1 VVYLELIGGLLLL
14 LLCGDLFVRGAVGI
28 AERLAVSPLVIG
40 LTLVGFGT
48 SLPELVTSLEAARQ
62 GSPAIAVGNVV
73 GSNIAN
79 VLLILGLSGL
89 VAPIA
94 AKPGTFRLNGPVL
107 VGASLL
113 ALGVFFLGEIGR
125 WWGAVFVALL
135 LSYTVTAYW
144 RERHGLGDDG
154 MGELAAEVDS
164 VPPRRASFTLY
175 GTFTL
180 FGLAGIVLGANLLIG
195 SAVALARDVGISE
208 TVIGLTIV
216 AVGTSLPEL
225 ATSVI
230 AAFRRHGDVA
240 LGNVI
245 GSNIFNLLG
254 ILGVTA
260 LYTPI
265 PVAAEIVTFDGW
277 IMLAATALLILF
289 SMTRARLERWESAIL
304 VTGYAGY
311 MAILLLPGPRAALGL
326 D

>member
-1 VVYLELIGGLLLL
+1 MVYVQLVGGLVLL

-28 AERLAVSPLVIG
+28 AERLKISPLVIG

-89 VAPIA
+89 IAPIA
-94 AKPGTFRLNGPVL
+94 AKPGTFRLNGPIL

-113 ALGVFFLGEIGR
+113 AVAVFFLGEVGR
-125 WWGAVFVALL
+125 WWGGLFVALL
-135 LSYTVTAYW
+135 LAYTLTAYW
-144 RERHGLGDDG
+144 RGRHGLGDDG
-154 MGELAAEVDS
+154 MGDLAAEVES
-164 VPPRRASFTLY
+164 VPPRQASFLLY
-175 GTFTL
+175 AVFAVA
-180 FGLAGIVLGANLLIG
+180 GLAGIVLGANLLIG
-195 SAVALARDVGISE
+195 SAVTVARQFGISE
-208 TVIGLTIV
+208 TVIGLTVV

-230 AAFRRHGDVA
+230 AAIRRHGDVA

-265 PVAAEIVTFDGW
+265 PVAREIVAFDSW
-277 IMLAATALLILF
+277 IMLAATGLLILF
-289 SMTRARLERWESAIL
+289 SMTRARLERWEAAVL
-304 VTGYAGY
+304 LCGYVGY
-311 MAILLLPGPRAALGL
+311 MAILLSPGPRAALGL